1 MEVGERQK
9 KLSRWAEADRSKRFD
24 DLFDLLHQED
34 GRRTAQKHVQQHAGC
49 RTAGGEGVTMR
60 GFEEDLEGNLRRRRE
75 GAALGR
81 VAMRAKLVTSGK
93 ADVSSPPRSLADS
106 PARRA

>member
-1 MEVGERQK
+1 MEVGERPK

-60 GFEEDLEGNLRRRRE
+60 GFEEDLEGNLRRRRATLTGGGFAPHPVRRTYSQE
-75 GAALGR
+75 VKAGGR
-81 VAMRAKLVTSGK
+81 MRER
-93 ADVSSPPRSLADS
+93 P
-106 PARRA
+106 

>member
-1 MEVGERQK
+1 VEVGERQK

-34 GRRTAQKHVQQHAGC
+34 GRRTAQKHVQQNAGC

-75 GAALGR
+75 TLKGGGFEPHPVRRTYSQEVKAGGR
-81 VAMRAKLVTSGK
+81 MRER
-93 ADVSSPPRSLADS
+93 P
-106 PARRA
+106 